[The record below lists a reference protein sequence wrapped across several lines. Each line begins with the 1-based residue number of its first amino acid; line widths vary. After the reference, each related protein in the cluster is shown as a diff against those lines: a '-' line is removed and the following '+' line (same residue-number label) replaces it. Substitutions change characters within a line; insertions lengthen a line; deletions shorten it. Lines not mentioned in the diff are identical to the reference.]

1 MIWSVRGYDNVLPR
15 GKGPAPRNGA
25 YAPSEQ
31 KSCIP
36 LKWHDEEYPLIDP
49 VHARGRIARSGSAL

>member
-1 MIWSVRGYDNVLPR
+1 MILSVRGDGNVLPR

-31 KSCIP
+31 TSYIP
-36 LKWHDEEYPLIDP
+36 LKSHVEGYPLIGP
-49 VHARGRIARSGSAL
+49 LHARGRIARSGSAL